1 MAYDE
6 GLAERLRDLL
16 PRATEKKMFGSV
28 GWMERG
34 HLVAGIWK
42 DDLIARVAPDETA
55 QALKEPGVKPFAVTG
70 RPMKG
75 WVLVDA
81 EQVAEEPALKEWV
94 DRSRAVVGTLP
105 PK

>member
-1 MAYDE
+1 MAYDQ

-16 PRATEKKMFGSV
+16 PKAAEKKMFGSV

-42 DDLIARVAPDETA
+42 DDLIARVAPDDTA
-55 QALKEPGVKPFAVTG
+55 AALGEPGVKPFAVTG

-81 EQVAEEPALKEWV
+81 EQVAEEPQLKAWV
-94 DRSRAVVGTLP
+94 ERSRAFVRTLP
-105 PK
+105 AK